1 MSRPHISIENA
12 LIEYYKLK
20 DQYDSSYVSKKN
32 SILSDD
38 TLTFA
43 AKKAKIDRL
52 RASRKCIVC
61 KSQGGT
67 IFNDE
72 NRVLT
77 AVCGSKSQPCGLNI
91 EISKGKVENVEDLI
105 RISYKKI
112 EEIKENI
119 IKYKLDLLFRYISD
133 EELQQKFGEAK
144 NDLDAELVKYDK
156 LYNIY
161 IDSTDNPQK
170 IEEGKKLKAELYVY
184 IEQIK
189 QIVKDFMRDSDE
201 QQMQTIIGIYQDHIL
216 PIAERIRNNT
226 YAYTGIE
233 YDETD
238 NVHKLIQKKST
249 IKTMEVHIERPEVIS
264 FTK

>member
-32 SILSDD
+32 SILSDQ
-38 TLTFA
+38 TLTLS
-43 AKKAKIDRL
+43 AKKVKIDRL
-52 RASRKCIVC
+52 RMSRKCIIC

-67 IFNDE
+67 IFTDE
-72 NRVLT
+72 NRVLK

-91 EISKGKVENVEDLI
+91 EIAKGKVDSVEELMVM
-105 RISYKKI
+105 SYKKI

-119 IKYKLDLLFRYISD
+119 IKYKLDLLFRYITD
-133 EELQQKFGEAK
+133 EQLQQRFGEAK
-144 NDLDAELVKYDK
+144 NNLDIELVKYDK

-161 IDSTDNPQK
+161 IDATDNPQK

-184 IEQIK
+184 VEQIK
-189 QIVKDFMRDSDE
+189 QVMQEFMRLSDE
-201 QQMQTIIGIYQDHIL
+201 QQMRTIIDVYQDHVL

-238 NVHKLIQKKST
+238 NTHKLIQKRST
-249 IKTMEVHIERPEVIS
+249 IKNMEVHVERPEVIS

>member
-32 SILSDD
+32 SILSDQ
-38 TLTFA
+38 TLTLS
-43 AKKAKIDRL
+43 AKKVKIDRL
-52 RASRKCIVC
+52 RMSRKCVIC

-67 IFNDE
+67 IFTDE
-72 NRVLT
+72 NRVLK

-91 EISKGKVENVEDLI
+91 EIAKGKVDSVEELMVM
-105 RISYKKI
+105 SYKKI

-119 IKYKLDLLFRYISD
+119 IKYKLDLLFRYITD
-133 EELQQKFGEAK
+133 EQLQQRFGEAK
-144 NDLDAELVKYDK
+144 N
-156 LYNIY
+156 NIY
-161 IDSTDNPQK
+161 IDATDNPQK

-184 IEQIK
+184 VEQIK
-189 QIVKDFMRDSDE
+189 QVMQEFMRLSDE
-201 QQMQTIIGIYQDHIL
+201 QQMRTIIDIYQDHVL

-238 NVHKLIQKKST
+238 NTHKLIQKRST
-249 IKTMEVHIERPEVIS
+249 IKNMEVHVERPEVIS